1 MPQAVCFH
9 VLRRKASAKL
19 FKFTTSIWCGLQE
32 RTVVKVSSLVLV
44 TKLTRAAVPISLGR
58 FSIQIRDVEGHTVSV
73 VVQLDPANRDPREF
87 ATDIARRFTPGTTVG
102 MRNIIMAIENDGYFL
117 LLDMQDED
125 SEVFCCG
132 DDSLPPPMVAQMA
145 AQCDHLIEMQE
156 YSGAL
161 ACALE
166 SMDTSRDL
174 LTDKVAPIM
183 TNLAMAHSKLG
194 YKGVA
199 LAYSVGVTRLIMKDT
214 PYKAAVLAASIL
226 SELKYEHA
234 PHVLMLKVRPW
245 KQCFT

>member
-1 MPQAVCFH
+1 M
-9 VLRRKASAKL
+9 
-19 FKFTTSIWCGLQE
+19 CGLQE

-73 VVQLDPANRDPREF
+73 IVQLDPTNLIAREF
-87 ATDIARRFTPGTTVG
+87 ATDIARRFTPGTTVA

-132 DDSLPPPMVAQMA
+132 DDALPPPQVAQMA
-145 AQCDHLIEMQE
+145 AQCDHLTEMRE
-156 YSGAL
+156 YRGAL

-166 SMDTSRDL
+166 SMDTSRGQLVDR
-174 LTDKVAPIM
+174 VAPVI
-183 TNLAMAHSKLG
+183 TNLAIAHQKMG

-199 LAYSVGVTRLIMKDT
+199 LVCCSFDAGVG
-214 PYKAAVLAASIL
+214 AHSNL
-226 SELKYEHA
+226 S
-234 PHVLMLKVRPW
+234 R
-245 KQCFT
+245 